1 MAQIKFFKL
10 TQATFDAK
18 LKASQL
24 TVGGIYFLTDA
35 ARIYVATDANA
46 YDRYSDQVRYLDAKP
61 EDVSGLQKDV
71 VYIVKGADGVD
82 GGVYVND
89 KGLQKIGVT
98 AAELQAVKDIADA
111 NKAAIGTRASEG
123 VDATGLYAQ
132 IETAK
137 TQAIAVAN
145 AITDNA
151 LTADKVVVAKDG
163 KSVKTTG
170 YAIGAGTLTD
180 IKESGETPV
189 YSDKTLATEK
199 AVAAAINAVSA
210 AAIGVAA
217 GDGISIAA
225 NGTLNTISTD
235 IKIEKLTTAN
245 EGATATYQLQIK
257 EAGKNTYK
265 AAGVAIDIPKDMV
278 ATKGELVDRK
288 EGETEATGTYIKMTI
303 ANGEAFYINVAE
315 LIEYNS
321 YEDSTT
327 IDATEVVA
335 GTHTYKFDVKD
346 GSISTAKLDDT
357 VNDSL
362 ALANTALQSGA
373 SAENIEYKEESGETA
388 AVTVKDALD
397 DLYEQIGEGGS
408 VASQIEEAIESLNSV
423 IDTNIANTEINA
435 TNKAVKVI
443 KGFSIVGG
451 KLVSDSVT
459 YTQLTFDFD
468 EAGAAAAVL
477 GDSEDTADEVTVY
490 GVKAYANKLV
500 ADLDADLDATG
511 VAAKDGTFVVSGVTQ
526 VDGKITAVDSVEVE
540 KAGAAAAALDDA
552 KAYTDAALKW
562 EEL

>member
-1 MAQIKFFKL
+1 MAQIKFFKIS
-10 TQATFDAK
+10 QATFDAK
-18 LKASQL
+18 LNAQQL
-24 TVGGIYFLTDA
+24 TAGGIYFLTDA
-35 ARIYVATDANA
+35 ARIYVATGIDT
-46 YDRYSDQVRYLDAKP
+46 YDRYSDQVRYLDAVP
-61 EDVSGLQKDV
+61 ENVSGLQKDV
-71 VYIVKGADGVD
+71 VYIVRGDNGVD
-82 GGVYVND
+82 SGVYVND
-89 KGLQKIGVT
+89 NGLKKIGVT
-98 AAELQAVKDIADA
+98 DAELQAVKAIADA
-111 NKAAIGTRASEG
+111 NKVAIGKKASEG
-123 VDATGLYAQ
+123 EDATGLYAQ

-145 AITDNA
+145 AITNNSLVA
-151 LTADKVVVAKDG
+151 NQVVVATDE

-170 YAIGAGTLTD
+170 YTIGAGTLTD

-199 AVAAAINAVSA
+199 AVASAISAVSA
-210 AAIGVAA
+210 AAIGVEA
-217 GDGISIAA
+217 GDGISIAT

-346 GSISTAKLDDT
+346 GSIGTAKLDT
-357 VNDSL
+357 AVKASL
-362 ALANTALQSGA
+362 ALADTALQSGD

-397 DLYEQIGEGGS
+397 DLYKQIGSDGS
-408 VASQIEEAIESLNSV
+408 VATQIKTAIENLDSA
-423 IDTNIANTEINA
+423 IDTKIADTEINA
-435 TNKAVKVI
+435 TNKTVNVI
-443 KGFSIVGG
+443 KGFSIEDGE
-451 KLVSDSVT
+451 LTDSVT
-459 YTQLTFDFD
+459 YTQLTFNFD
-468 EAGAAAAVL
+468 AAGAAAAVL
-477 GDSEDTADEVTVY
+477 GTAADTADKATVY
-490 GVKAYANKLV
+490 GVKAYADQLV
-500 ADLDADLDATG
+500 ADLDADLDAVGT
-511 VAAKDGTFVVSGVTQ
+511 AAKDGTFVVSGVTQ

-540 KAGAAAAALDDA
+540 KAGAAAAALDTA